1 MTRSEGGLDRTAK
14 PSLIDRLIDRSPGE
28 SADAPVSR
36 ETSTARYRASV
47 SRDVEWLLNARQ
59 SILSIP
65 EGLEEVPRSVLAYGL
80 PDLTS
85 IATDTAEA
93 RSGLVR
99 QIERAIRLFEP
110 RLSQVRVLAAEM
122 PDAQREIRLTID
134 AMLEMDPEP
143 ERVVFD
149 TVVEL
154 ARGDFS
160 VDESS

>member
-1 MTRSEGGLDRTAK
+1 MSRGEGGLERTAR
-14 PSLIDRLIDRSPGE
+14 PSLLDRLIDRSPRE
-28 SADAPVSR
+28 SADPPISR
-36 ETSTARYRASV
+36 EQSIARYRAAV

-59 SILSIP
+59 SILKIP
-65 EGLEEVPRSVLAYGL
+65 AALEEVPDSVLAYGL

-85 IATDTAEA
+85 IGTDSPEA
-93 RSGLVR
+93 RQGLVR
-99 QIERAIRLFEP
+99 QIERAIGLFEP
-110 RLSQVRVLAAEM
+110 RLTRVRVLATEM
-122 PDAQREIRLTID
+122 PDDQKRIRLTID
-134 AMLEMDPEP
+134 GMLDMDPEP

>member
-1 MTRSEGGLDRTAK
+1 VTREEGGLERTAK

-28 SADAPVSR
+28 SADPPVSR
-36 ETSTARYRASV
+36 ETSIARYRASV
-47 SRDVEWLLNARQ
+47 SRDVEWLLNARR
-59 SILSIP
+59 STLPIP
-65 EGLEEVPRSVLAYGL
+65 DGLEEVPRSVLAYGL

-85 IATDTAEA
+85 IATDTVDA

-99 QIERAIRLFEP
+99 QIERALQLFEP
-110 RLSQVRVLAAEM
+110 RLGQVRVLATEM
-122 PDAQREIRLTID
+122 PDGQRRIRLTID

-160 VDESS
+160 VDETR

>member
-1 MTRSEGGLDRTAK
+1 MRRGEGGLERTAK
-14 PSLIDRLIDRSPGE
+14 PSLLDRLIDRSPRE
-28 SADAPVSR
+28 SADPPISR
-36 ETSTARYRASV
+36 EQSIAQYRASV

-59 SILSIP
+59 SITPIP
-65 EGLEEVPRSVLAYGL
+65 ASLEEVPESVLAYGL

-85 IATDTAEA
+85 IGTDSPEA
-93 RSGLVR
+93 RQGLVR
-99 QIERAIRLFEP
+99 KIERAIRLFEP
-110 RLSQVRVLAAEM
+110 RLSQVRVLTSEM
-122 PDAQREIRLTID
+122 PDGPRQIRLTID
-134 AMLEMDPEP
+134 GMLEMDPEP

>member
-1 MTRSEGGLDRTAK
+1 MTSREGGLERTAK
-14 PSLIDRLIDRSPGE
+14 PSLIDRLIDRNPGE

-36 ETSTARYRASV
+36 ETSIAQYRASV

-59 SILSIP
+59 SILEIP
-65 EGLEEVPRSVLAYGL
+65 AGLEEVPRSVLAYGL

-85 IATDTAEA
+85 IGTDTPEA

-99 QIERAIRLFEP
+99 QIERTIRLFEP
-110 RLSQVRVLAAEM
+110 RMSQVRVRASET
-122 PDAQREIRLTID
+122 PDGHRQIRLTID
-134 AMLEMDPEP
+134 GMLEMDPEP

-160 VDESS
+160 VDESR